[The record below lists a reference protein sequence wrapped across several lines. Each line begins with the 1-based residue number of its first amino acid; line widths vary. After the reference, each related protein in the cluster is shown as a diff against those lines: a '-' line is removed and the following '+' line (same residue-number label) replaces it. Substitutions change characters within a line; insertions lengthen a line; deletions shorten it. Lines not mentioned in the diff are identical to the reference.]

1 MINFKSELAV
11 YAEAIETFRLEY
23 ELPNEWFA
31 RPDHVAIK
39 CADSTDYDSMVGEW
53 LPSATHCYYVH
64 LNNRRL
70 GTAKLLSPIAI
81 GNLGTVQWLEIME
94 PRPEKVGIDP
104 VGVDHMEFDFVGF
117 NAAEEILNAK
127 GVSYE
132 RQKNPNQEWLSIMA
146 HGHEFK
152 LSSKPL
158 DDIIAAELAS
168 GAATVLK

>member
-11 YAEAIETFRLEY
+11 YVEAIEAFRLEHG
-23 ELPNEWFA
+23 LPSEWFA

-39 CADSTDYDSMVGEW
+39 CADSIDYDSMVGEW
-53 LPSATHCYYVH
+53 LPSAAHCYYVR

-70 GTAKLLSPIAI
+70 GTAKLLKPIAI
-81 GNLGTVQWLEIME
+81 GDLGVVEWIEIME

-104 VGVDHMEFDFVGF
+104 VGIDHMEFDFADF
-117 NAAEEILNAK
+117 TAAEEILNAK
-127 GVSYE
+127 GVPYE
-132 RQKNPNQEWLSIMA
+132 RQKNRNHEWLSVMA

-152 LSSKPL
+152 LSSKSL
-158 DDIIAAELAS
+158 DHIIAAELAS